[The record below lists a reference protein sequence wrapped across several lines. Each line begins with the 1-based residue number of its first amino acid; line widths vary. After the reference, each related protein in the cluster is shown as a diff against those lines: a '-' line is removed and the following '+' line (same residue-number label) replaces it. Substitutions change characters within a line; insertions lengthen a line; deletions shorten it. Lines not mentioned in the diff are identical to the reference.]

1 MFQFQLILSG
11 LALGCIYSLVALGYN
26 ITFTTSKTLNF
37 AQGSAMMLGAVATL
51 LLVVDLGWPWPAAI
65 AGAVV
70 LLAGFGLALERL
82 AVRPFLRRGSMAWVM
97 STLAVGIILENVALL
112 VFGKSPRGLPT
123 ALARDPVQIAG
134 AGIYPLELLIPAVVL
149 AVALGARAF
158 YGSTMLG
165 RALRA
170 TAFDRE
176 AALAVGIDFNRMVGL
191 SYALSSVLAA
201 IGGVLIGPLIGVSSS
216 MGFLIGLK
224 AFAVAI
230 IGGLEQPAGVVIAGL
245 LYGVAENLVGGHFG
259 SSAKEIFGF
268 SLVILVL
275 FTRPAGLFGRT
286 TLRRV

>member
-1 MFQFQLILSG
+1 MFQLILSG

-65 AGAVV
+65 AGAMA

-112 VFGKSPRGLPT
+112 VFGKSPRGLPSS
-123 ALARDPVQIAG
+123 LARDPVRIAG

-201 IGGVLIGPLIGVSSS
+201 IGGVLIGPLIGVSSH

-230 IGGLEQPAGVVIAGL
+230 IGGLEQPAGVVLAGL
-245 LYGVAENLVGGHFG
+245 VYGVAENLVGGHFG

-275 FTRPAGLFGRT
+275 FTRPTGLFGRAAV
-286 TLRRV
+286 RRV